1 MIGAIVL
8 TLRASTSTRRQSVE
22 AQLARLGAV
31 ESRDVPLRQ
40 GVRMDEV
47 LRREL
52 PPPPQEAPK
61 HIEHGGHH

>member
-1 MIGAIVL
+1 
-8 TLRASTSTRRQSVE
+8 VE

-52 PPPPQEAPK
+52 PPPPPEAPK